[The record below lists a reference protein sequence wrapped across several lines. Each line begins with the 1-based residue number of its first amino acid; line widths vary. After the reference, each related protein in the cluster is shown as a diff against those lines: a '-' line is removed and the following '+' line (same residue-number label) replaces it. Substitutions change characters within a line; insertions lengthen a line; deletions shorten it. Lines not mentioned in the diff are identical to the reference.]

1 MVKRPK
7 TMTPKAGLK
16 QGKRLG
22 NGGKTKKKKV

>member
-1 MVKRPK
+1 MMRPK

-16 QGKRLG
+16 KGKRLG